1 MSVFEN
7 AANAQSA
14 SGSRDE
20 EYLLTEG
27 EAQLATTVLA
37 LMTGFSQGC
46 CAAHRA
52 PMAQRVSTQLARMA
66 EGLDGCERS
75 EDMRHFRKA
84 GAALG
89 HGGRCWHSLNKSPKP
104 RLRLPAL
111 TTNFPTHNHI
121 GITARRPCNER
132 HHIPGN
138 PDRDCG
144 ADPGAIRAKA
154 ASKACAPRD
163 AAEALQLSEG
173 AVIAAHGGE
182 HERTLSVAG
191 PR

>member
-27 EAQLATTVLA
+27 EAQLATVLA

-52 PMAQRVSTQLARMA
+52 PMALRVSAQLARMA

-75 EDMRHFRKA
+75 EDMRHFLQKLEQRWA
-84 GAALG
+84 TVAQVLAQPEQATEASFDDEFSQPQP
-89 HGGRCWHSLNKSPKP
+89 HWHHSPE
-104 RLRLPAL
+104 
-111 TTNFPTHNHI
+111 T
-121 GITARRPCNER
+121 
-132 HHIPGN
+132 
-138 PDRDCG
+138 
-144 ADPGAIRAKA
+144 
-154 ASKACAPRD
+154 
-163 AAEALQLSEG
+163 LQ
-173 AVIAAHGGE
+173 
-182 HERTLSVAG
+182 
-191 PR
+191 